1 MKKFFKFALVGAFA
15 ASLVPFVVDVDDS
28 DENQKKTS
36 VKSLLYSIDLTTT
49 ATGDEA
55 HPEKTS
61 VSVTIPGLLGDFIGK
76 MKCRRAIPDE
86 MVEEIA
92 DKIDRD
98 CCEEPETEADTEA
111 ATDAE

>member
-1 MKKFFKFALVGAFA
+1 MKKFFKFALVGVFA
-15 ASLVPFVVDVDDS
+15 AYLVPFVVDVDDS